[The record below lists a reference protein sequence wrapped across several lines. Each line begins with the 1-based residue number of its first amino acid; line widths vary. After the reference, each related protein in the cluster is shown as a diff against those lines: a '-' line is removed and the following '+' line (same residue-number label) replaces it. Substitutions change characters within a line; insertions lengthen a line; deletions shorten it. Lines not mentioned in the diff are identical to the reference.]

1 MREFT
6 PERRTLEVELAFR
19 VGTYDID
26 FAGVVSNIVYIRWLE
41 DLRLRLLDEYLP
53 LQEQVENGLS
63 PVLTSTRIEYRR
75 PIRLF
80 DRPHGRMGMT
90 HAGRARWTVE
100 AEILVDGQPA
110 ATAVQTGAFVSLT
123 TLRPVPLPEALRVQ
137 FQRSRQEG

>member
-1 MREFT
+1 MSEAHPPDRA
-6 PERRTLEVELAFR
+6 LEVELPFR

-41 DLRLRLLDEYLP
+41 DLRLKLLDEFLP

-63 PVLTSTRIEYRR
+63 PVLASTRIEYRR

-80 DRPHGRMGMT
+80 DRPLGRMWMT
-90 HAGRARWTVE
+90 QAGRVRWTVE
-100 AEILVDGQPA
+100 AEILVDGQAA

-123 TLRPVPLPEALRVQ
+123 KLRPVPLPEALRVQ
-137 FQRSRQEG
+137 FERSRREG